1 MRIFLK
7 KTKHNLSDEGSASIP
22 RLPPGAGGSAPRPTW
37 FYSHLLL
44 QLCRVCF

>member
-1 MRIFLK
+1 MRILK
-7 KTKHNLSDEGSASIP
+7 KTKNTSASRVLPPIS
-22 RLPPGAGGSAPRPTW
+22 RLPPGAGCSAPRPSW